1 MKIAVEITVDER
13 EWFAAKRRAL
23 GPFAPLCSEALLG
36 SLNDAVMAWAAHDQE
51 TQIHVRVLCDDD
63 SGSHKAG
70 GCCEP
75 SETLRLPA
83 GSDLAQVAANHEARL
98 KALET
103 WAARASGR
111 YTFHEDDYLECPDA
125 ESVRDRLSELES
137 RLPAAE

>member
-63 SGSHKAG
+63 SGSHKDG

-75 SETLRLPA
+75 SESVNT
-83 GSDLAQVAANHEARL
+83 SHEARL
-98 KALET
+98 KALES
-103 WAARASGR
+103 WAARACGD
-111 YTFHEDDYLECPDA
+111 FAFNEDAYVEVGKYELE
-125 ESVRDRLSELES
+125 SLSDRVSDLES
-137 RLPAAE
+137 RLPSSD